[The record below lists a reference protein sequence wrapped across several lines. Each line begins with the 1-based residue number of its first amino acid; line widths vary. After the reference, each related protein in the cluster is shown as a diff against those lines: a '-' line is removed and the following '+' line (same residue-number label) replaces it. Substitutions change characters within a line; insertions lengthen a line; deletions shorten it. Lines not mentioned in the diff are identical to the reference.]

1 MRVPPASP
9 VSHPRAR
16 RLTFPFPVPFQ
27 TRASRSSPA
36 SWASTTPRQWYV
48 LSPAAT
54 REGSIARATCRRRRP
69 PLHLCVCARRLTIR
83 PQTGFEFKKRR
94 AFPVLT
100 GIVVAAENEAALLE
114 VRLLVL
120 PASPHFTPTETPSD
134 PPQAYWEA
142 ERDAE
147 AKRRAKRQEAVLKR
161 WTKLVQGLRIRQRL
175 LEQYADRTVPS
186 SSTAAAAATS
196 ATADAVPPTEA
207 ADEVRR

>member
-1 MRVPPASP
+1 MF
-9 VSHPRAR
+9 
-16 RLTFPFPVPFQ
+16 T
-27 TRASRSSPA
+27 
-36 SWASTTPRQWYV
+36 
-48 LSPAAT
+48 
-54 REGSIARATCRRRRP
+54 
-69 PLHLCVCARRLTIR
+69 
-83 PQTGFEFKKRR
+83 QTGFEFKKRR

-114 VRLLVL
+114 VRC
-120 PASPHFTPTETPSD
+120 SPHSLSRLLTPS
-134 PPQAYWEA
+134 PSYPKQAYWEA

-175 LEQYADRTVPS
+175 LEQYADRAVPS
-186 SSTAAAAATS
+186 SSSAPAAATA